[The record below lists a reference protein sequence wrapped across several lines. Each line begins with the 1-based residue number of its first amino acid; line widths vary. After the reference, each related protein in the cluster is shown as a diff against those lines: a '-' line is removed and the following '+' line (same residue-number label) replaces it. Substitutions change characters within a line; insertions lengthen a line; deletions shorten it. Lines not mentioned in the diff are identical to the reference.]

1 MSEKPASFILLLSKG
16 ILLDRPMRRRV
27 LFWIVVA
34 NLGLLGTGA
43 LLLDAWLSEH
53 PVLFLLFWGACL
65 WLTLTSLLLA
75 IYDLLAIRREAARE
89 RQRLKGRVFGT
100 DQPGGHPL

>member
-1 MSEKPASFILLLSKG
+1 MNSTSFILLVSKG
-16 ILLDRPMRRRV
+16 ILRDRHVRRTV

-53 PVLFLLFWGACL
+53 PVLLLLYWGACL
-65 WLTLTSLLLA
+65 WLTVTSLLLA
-75 IYDLLAIRREAARE
+75 LYDLLAIRREAALE
-89 RQRLKGRVFGT
+89 RQRLKAQVLGT
-100 DQPGGHPL
+100 DEPGDRSL